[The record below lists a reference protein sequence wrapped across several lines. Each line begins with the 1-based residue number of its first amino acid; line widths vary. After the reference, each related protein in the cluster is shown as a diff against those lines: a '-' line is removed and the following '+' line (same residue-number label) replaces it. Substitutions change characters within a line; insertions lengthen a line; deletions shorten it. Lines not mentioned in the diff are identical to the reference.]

1 MKMSTEEINNWCTSF
16 RVREKVRFKN
26 LCTKFEVLYLYPE
39 EFSFLY
45 VNNKT
50 KLTKK
55 LFLRGVYLF
64 FTLLFFFLMIAVY
77 FYGMSILLKNELHL
91 MMNSKDIEVFN
102 VVVNLWVSILFM
114 LGSICFVGLCFVVRD
129 IKKLE
134 TEVLVMELID
144 QNNKNK

>member
-114 LGSICFVGLCFVVRD
+114 LGSICFV
-129 IKKLE
+129 
-134 TEVLVMELID
+134 
-144 QNNKNK
+144 

>member
-129 IKKLE
+129 IKKFE